1 MNSPHGWHLMIWEW
15 ITINFLSQIHQ
26 YFSVIKEYRRCFFL
40 LSWAKIP
47 YFHIICP
54 HLPNREFIKYL
65 CFCQGYHD
73 DCTKQLL
80 SLVCR
85 LKSSVSFLTRP
96 DRPNIAYQ
104 KLKGRNPGVIFLP
117 GFNSNMN
124 GQKATALEDFCKSL
138 GHAFIRYIQEYCSWE
153 SETVLMGWGK
163 GF

>member
-1 MNSPHGWHLMIWEW
+1 MLFSS
-15 ITINFLSQIHQ
+15 FLSQNTF
-26 YFSVIKEYRRCFFL
+26 FSCNMSIF
-40 LSWAKIP
+40 AKP
-47 YFHIICP
+47 WVCQ
-54 HLPNREFIKYL
+54 NL
-65 CFCQGYHD
+65 CFCQGCNG

-80 SLVCR
+80 LLVCR

-138 GHAFIRYIQEYCSWE
+138 GHAYIRYIEECCSWE
-153 SETVLMGWGK
+153 NGTSLMGCRK